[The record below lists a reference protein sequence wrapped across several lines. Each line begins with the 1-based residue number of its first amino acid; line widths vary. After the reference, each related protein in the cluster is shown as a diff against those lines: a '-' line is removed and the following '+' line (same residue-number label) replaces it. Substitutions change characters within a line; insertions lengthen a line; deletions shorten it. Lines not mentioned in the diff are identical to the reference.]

1 MIEINLGERIINKKI
16 NKMGDQFSFGKNS
29 TFSGNQ
35 FGGQNNTQTNN
46 FNSYSANSDVLNAE
60 ELLKE
65 FQQLKVEDEEWKNI
79 FTDGMRDLIE
89 LKDAQ
94 TEETI
99 QESKTRLRK
108 WHDTV
113 FDLGKR
119 LNDWK
124 NITFLGVDFVEKTPK
139 LLSLLHHVAQLIN

>member
-1 MIEINLGERIINKKI
+1 MGNQFNFGE
-16 NKMGDQFSFGKNS
+16 NS

-35 FGGQNNTQTNN
+35 FGGSNNTQTNS
-46 FNSYSANSDVLNAE
+46 FNSYSTNPDVLKAE
-60 ELLKE
+60 EILKE
-65 FQQLKVEDEEWKNI
+65 FQQLQVENEEWKNV
-79 FTDGMRDLIE
+79 FTEGMKDLIE
-89 LKDAQ
+89 LKEAE
-94 TEETI
+94 TEVAI
-99 QESKTRLRK
+99 QESKTTLRK

-139 LLSLLHHVAQLIN
+139 LLNLLHHVSQILN